1 MKKIRIT
8 ICGGLGRMGK
18 ILIKDVLKNKN
29 LIIRNNT
36 FSLFKL

>member
-18 ILIKDVLKNKN
+18 ILIKEVLKNKN
-29 LIIRNNT
+29 LT
-36 FSLFKL
+36 LQSVTM

>member
-18 ILIKDVLKNKN
+18 ILIKEVLKRKN
-29 LIIRNNT
+29 LIFRMT
-36 FSLFKL
+36 QYARGL